1 MYTTCLGYGSLIRP
15 DSNTSVTAGGWVVVH
30 LEISHIIAESKSCT
44 LEANSS
50 NAQIRDSALGKGK
63 TLVIIL
69 RFYKK

>member
-1 MYTTCLGYGSLIRP
+1 M
-15 DSNTSVTAGGWVVVH
+15 SVTAGGWVVIH